1 MGMPIV
7 FLASLVVR
15 RLSAVSLL
23 NVVLRCLIKI
33 KSADMTPFCAP
44 INTPKQVKSGDGE
57 HISLLIY
64 QRFKAFCPQ
73 FVRRLSDQLG
83 QLVDDQ
89 TVILGF
95 DLINQIRVRFEC
107 NRDI

>member
-44 INTPKQVKSGDGE
+44 INTPKQVKSGDGG
-57 HISLLIY
+57 I
-64 QRFKAFCPQ
+64 R
-73 FVRRLSDQLG
+73 
-83 QLVDDQ
+83 
-89 TVILGF
+89 T
-95 DLINQIRVRFEC
+95 RVRAYRRF
-107 NRDI
+107 NLYVHRSTT